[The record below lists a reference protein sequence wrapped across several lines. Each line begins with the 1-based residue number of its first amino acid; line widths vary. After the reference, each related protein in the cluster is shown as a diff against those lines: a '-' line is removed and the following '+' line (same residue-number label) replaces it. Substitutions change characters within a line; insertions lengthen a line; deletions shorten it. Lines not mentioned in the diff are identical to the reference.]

1 MKHTH
6 HSILILTL
14 STLTLGLLFV
24 PFGLRYKIHQVGTEI
39 VAMTKESTKLEEA
52 RSISNEAR
60 RAALEMEENLQSLSS
75 HMLTNE
81 NVAFF
86 LAELETLSTVT
97 GAEVAISDV
106 SVSEKIT
113 VIDPKATAAQKKA
126 EVKPA
131 LQVSLT
137 ATGTFT
143 ELYKLVHIIEV
154 LPYEIAITNEQMTV
168 LRETLVEGETLY
180 DPNPDWTLI
189 LSLMVTS
196 YE

>member
-14 STLTLGLLFV
+14 SILTLGLLFV
-24 PFGLRYKIHQVGTEI
+24 PFGLRYKIHQVGAEI
-39 VAMTKESTKLEEA
+39 VTMTKESTKLEEA

-86 LAELETLSTVT
+86 LAELEALSTMT

-154 LPYEIAITNEQMTV
+154 LPYEISITNEQMTV